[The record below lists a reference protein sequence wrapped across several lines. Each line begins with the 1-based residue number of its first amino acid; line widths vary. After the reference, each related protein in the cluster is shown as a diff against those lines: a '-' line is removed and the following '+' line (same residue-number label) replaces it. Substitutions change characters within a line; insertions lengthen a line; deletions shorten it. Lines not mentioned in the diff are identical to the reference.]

1 MNRDV
6 GFGIA
11 VDRSGRAYMTG
22 VTESADY
29 PTTPGAFDT
38 SFSGG
43 FRGTD
48 AFVTKLP
55 TG

>member
-1 MNRDV
+1 V
-6 GFGIA
+6 TGF
-11 VDRSGRAYMTG
+11 
-22 VTESADY
+22 TESADF

-38 SFSGG
+38 TFDGSE
-43 FRGTD
+43 D